1 MKYSVSPYPDSCCC
15 GLRHFLLTSDRSW
28 VAEAMSCVTS
38 SWRNEAISMV
48 TCVFFS
54 FALVE
59 TLLSCPSCAWRE
71 DRLIL
76 PSFRWKGFSGRTW
89 LKAVVSWCFGWVQS
103 PNDVIQ
109 RLTTTPWNILR
120 QSCLLS
126 VNLSTQNLSKN
137 GTVPLGGKLSPVFE
151 KCAKVI
157 FKLGTGHYLLPG
169 GEDLGLNKVKFTRSP
184 LWMLLHWSGQAPLI
198 TSDVFGDPPPLP
210 SMSSF
215 SKQIWV
221 VPPLN
226 PSKVFSD
233 PPFWVISYDWSR
245 LLFSQ
250 NSSDPP

>member
-1 MKYSVSPYPDSCCC
+1 MRYSVSPYPDSCCC

-54 FALVE
+54 FAVVE

-109 RLTTTPWNILR
+109 RLTTTTWNILKE
-120 QSCLLS
+120 SCLLS
-126 VNLSTQNLSKN
+126 FKLNTQNLCKN
-137 GTVPLGGKLSPVFE
+137 GTVPLGGKFSPVFE
-151 KCAKVI
+151 KCAKVM
-157 FKLGTGHYLLPG
+157 FKLGTGHYLSPWG
-169 GEDLGLNKVKFTRSP
+169 GGGAEDLGLKKVKFSRSP
-184 LWMLLHWSGQAPLI
+184 LWMKWSPLI
-198 TSDVFGDPPPLP
+198 TFDDFRDLPPNWSTDSPFCSPKNQVIPSTTRHRPPPLP
-210 SMSSF
+210 
-215 SKQIWV
+215 W
-221 VPPLN
+221 
-226 PSKVFSD
+226 
-233 PPFWVISYDWSR
+233 R
-245 LLFSQ
+245 
-250 NSSDPP
+250 

>member
-1 MKYSVSPYPDSCCC
+1 MNRPLPSYFALTFPLEKCMKCYPKALEQGSIYGQWNHTAGPSAVAIANRSSAYSCECVKPDTPLRIYVDAKMKYSVSPCPDSCCC

-59 TLLSCPSCAWRE
+59 ILLSCPSCAWTE

-76 PSFRWKGFSGRTW
+76 PSFRWKGLSGRTW

-109 RLTTTPWNILR
+109 RLTTTPWNILK

-126 VNLSTQNLSKN
+126 LSW
-137 GTVPLGGKLSPVFE
+137 VPRISAKTWLYHWVENSPRFL
-151 KCAKVI
+151 KSARK
-157 FKLGTGHYLLPG
+157 
-169 GEDLGLNKVKFTRSP
+169 
-184 LWMLLHWSGQAPLI
+184 
-198 TSDVFGDPPPLP
+198 
-210 SMSSF
+210 
-215 SKQIWV
+215 
-221 VPPLN
+221 
-226 PSKVFSD
+226 
-233 PPFWVISYDWSR
+233 
-245 LLFSQ
+245 
-250 NSSDPP
+250 